1 MIRPELQKKID
12 QSIRLLRQAQQ
23 AYPDEQIEVSY
34 SGGKDSD
41 VILQLAKEAGINF
54 IPIYKNTTI
63 DPPGTLKHVKS
74 RGGVKI
80 INPKKSFF
88 ELIKERGLPS
98 RTRRFCCEVLKEY
111 KVNNVAI
118 QGIRRSESS
127 KRAERYKEPQVCR
140 TYKKNEKVKIFYPIL
155 TWTDED
161 VLEFISDRNIQI
173 APVYYNSN
181 GEIDIKKRLGCVGC
195 PLGYRK
201 YRIEEFKKNPNIL
214 KGYIRSL
221 KVYRDNH
228 PNSAVCQYFC
238 SEYEQIVFDIFYD
251 SKEEFELAMNGMFD
265 KPDCKEFLE
274 SYFGT
279 SFDSK

>member
-1 MIRPELQKKID
+1 MIRAELQKKID

-88 ELIKERGLPS
+88 ELIKERGLPT

-161 VLEFISDRNIQI
+161 VSEFIADRKIQL
-173 APVYYNSN
+173 APAYYNSQ
-181 GEIDIKKRLGCVGC
+181 GEVNIKKRLGCVGC

-201 YRIEEFKKNPNIL
+201 HRIEEFMQNPNIL

-221 KVYRDNH
+221 KIYRDNH
-228 PNSAVCQYFC
+228 PNTAACQSFD

-251 SKEEFELAMNGMFD
+251 SMEEFKLAMNGMFD
-265 KPDCKEFLE
+265 KPDCKIFLE
-274 SYFGT
+274 NYF
-279 SFDSK
+279 KIKL